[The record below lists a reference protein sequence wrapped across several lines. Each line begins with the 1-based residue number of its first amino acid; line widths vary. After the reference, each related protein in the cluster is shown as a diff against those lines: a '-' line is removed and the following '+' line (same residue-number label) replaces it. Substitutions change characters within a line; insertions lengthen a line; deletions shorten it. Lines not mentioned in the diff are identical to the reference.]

1 MNENAHLRAR
11 QLLDQA
17 LVEGTSSSDE
27 AWLKNH
33 LSQCAECSR
42 EAASTNA
49 LLIALRRV
57 PVQVPHDLAA
67 RTQMRVRLRA
77 QEVAGN
83 SNSGLV
89 LWTLTAVSWLL
100 GAMSAPL
107 VWHGFAWL
115 GGSVGVPKLVLEM
128 GFMLWWIVP
137 ALFAVAAVLHQRGMG
152 SAAKRP

>member
-1 MNENAHLRAR
+1 MTENVHLRAR
-11 QLLDQA
+11 HLLDQA

>member
-1 MNENAHLRAR
+1 MNENVHIRAK

-17 LVEGTSSSDE
+17 LVEGISSSDE

-33 LSQCAECSR
+33 LGQCAECSR

-49 LLIALRRV
+49 LLVALRRV
-57 PVQVPHDLAA
+57 PVQVPHDLVA
-67 RTQMRVRLRA
+67 RTQMRVRLRS
-77 QEVAGN
+77 QEAAGN

-115 GGSVGVPKLVLEM
+115 GGSVGVPKMVLGM

-137 ALFAVAAVLHQRGMG
+137 ALFAVAAVLHQRGIVG
-152 SAAKRP
+152 AAKRP